1 MNAWKQIE
9 KEQLELGILVST
21 MPLCMSRRF
30 PELMPR
36 AYFEALYR
44 QRRKQQNAA
53 ELLADRRSRAPR
65 KRSPLRLFQ
74 VPICNRNG
82 PIRRLASTVPPHLFD
97 L

>member
-65 KRSPLRLFQ
+65 KRSPAEAVSGANLQ
-74 VPICNRNG
+74 QKWPDSKACQHGTTPPI
-82 PIRRLASTVPPHLFD
+82 
-97 L
+97 